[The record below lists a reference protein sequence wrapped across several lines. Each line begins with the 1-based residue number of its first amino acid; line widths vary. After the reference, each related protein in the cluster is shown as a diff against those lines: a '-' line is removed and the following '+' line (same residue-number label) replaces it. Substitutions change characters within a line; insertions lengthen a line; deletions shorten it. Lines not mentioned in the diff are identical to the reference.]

1 MAKFALKTTVPC
13 LLGAF
18 LIAGCS
24 LYSGDEWPSLT
35 RPGPGAE
42 AESTSPAPAEDAAAP
57 PPPDRAVAAPDIVDA
72 LRTLT
77 VKLMQHESDLER
89 IETSIRELD
98 GDYRSALAELA
109 RDGGLEAWN
118 SAQLALSR
126 LSSGTAAL
134 RRHGAVVAEDAA
146 EAARLLSRAPGD
158 AQVGKLVI
166 TGGALYGRIRDRHAE
181 YSARALAEAGR
192 LGALRPDAPAVA
204 DGDGEAAREAEGRA
218 LVTIPA
224 VAADIAF
231 EADLRAA
238 VAAARAR
245 FPDIVFDVLAL
256 GPAGSAGA
264 PAAMEA
270 VLERVLRVLIE
281 LDAAPARVLRRQS
294 DDAAPAEVRIL
305 VR

>member
-1 MAKFALKTTVPC
+1 MKNTAPC

-35 RPGPGAE
+35 RPGSGAE
-42 AESTSPAPAEDAAAP
+42 AESTSPAAADDAAAP
-57 PPPDRAVAAPDIVDA
+57 PSPERAVAAPDLGDA
-72 LRTLT
+72 PRTLT
-77 VKLMQHESDLER
+77 ARLVQHESDLER
-89 IETSIRELD
+89 IETRIRELD
-98 GDYRSALAELA
+98 GDYRSALADLK

-126 LSSGTAAL
+126 LSSGTAGL
-134 RRHGAVVAEDAA
+134 RRHGAVVAEDTAQ
-146 EAARLLSRAPGD
+146 AARLLSRAPGD
-158 AQVGKLVI
+158 AQIESLVI

-192 LGALRPDAPAVA
+192 LGARRPDGPAVA
-204 DGDGEAAREAEGRA
+204 DKIDEAAGEIEGRA

-245 FPDIVFDVLAL
+245 FPDIVFDVLAV
-256 GPAGSAGA
+256 GPSGGGGA

-270 VLERVLRVLIE
+270 VLEKVLRVLID
-281 LDAAPARVLRRQS
+281 LDAAPAQVLRRES
-294 DDAAPAEVRIL
+294 DDADSAEVRIL

>member
-1 MAKFALKTTVPC
+1 MAKFALKNTATC

-35 RPGPGAE
+35 RPGPGVE
-42 AESTSPAPAEDAAAP
+42 AESTSPAVVDDAAAP
-57 PPPDRAVAAPDIVDA
+57 PLTKRAVAAPDIVDSV
-72 LRTLT
+72 RTLT
-77 VKLMQHESDLER
+77 VKLVQHESDLKR
-89 IETSIRELD
+89 IEASIRELD

-109 RDGGLEAWN
+109 RDGGHEAWN
-118 SAQLALSR
+118 SAQLTLSR
-126 LSSGTAAL
+126 LGSGTAAL

-158 AQVGKLVI
+158 AQVANLVI

-192 LGALRPDAPAVA
+192 LGALRPDGPVVA
-204 DGDGEAAREAEGRA
+204 DRKDEAAQEAEGRA

-224 VAADIAF
+224 VAADVAF

-256 GPAGSAGA
+256 APAESAGA

-281 LDAAPARVLRRQS
+281 LDATPARVLRRAS
-294 DDAAPAEVRIL
+294 DDAGPAEVHIL